1 MKKGIYKVL
10 AAAIMLTISG
20 GVAVQAADTTLD
32 TVYVYGDR
40 EKAEA
45 AVLPGGFVK
54 EQNNVGLMGSQDT
67 MDTPFTVSTISNK
80 AIEKFTS
87 PYQGIGDTLSFD
99 PSVRADRGGTY
110 TDISI
115 RGIYQSGH
123 SFYVN
128 GIPGLMD
135 QQNIPYYWVDSVTVI
150 SGPNLGVS
158 GCTFN
163 EAVGGVVNMN
173 SKKATTEPITDLKL
187 TYRGGSSFEE
197 GVDVGRRFGNN
208 NRYGIRVTANNV
220 QGETSIENE
229 KVTQR
234 NFFVNLDQHTSN
246 SKSNLLMGYNYVDH
260 EGGPGTFSMGENVT
274 KLPDAPDTN
283 KLYKPAW
290 FYNEYDN
297 WIMALNHEQKLS
309 DHVTAF
315 VNAGY
320 HREDWYG
327 YIDGGTTILDNEGN
341 FSVSATN
348 YPLAITKKYVGV
360 GIKGD
365 FQLGKVKNEYVI
377 GADKSWMN
385 YWLGKNTKWQ
395 GPGIVQGTW
404 TGHNGNIWQSNS
416 WDNPGNAHYNPPHM
430 YDKQMTGWHIVD
442 TLKAMDD
449 KLAITMG
456 IHGHRITT
464 KTDSAQLKAGE
475 PKNKKSDAVTPTFA
489 ISYKFTPELM
499 IYADHTESFG
509 EGTMVSLGN
518 GYENAGKILDP
529 KKTKQNEIGVK
540 FKTGN
545 FLNTFSYFQIKQAN
559 TADRY
564 IDGKKYMVLDG
575 EQTNKGFE
583 WAFTGNLSKKWDLIG
598 GVMYLHSK
606 DRYGKDVN
614 GAADWSYTI
623 GTEYHATE
631 AFSILGRLT
640 YQSSAT
646 INGGKQHVPSYTRFD
661 LGASWDTKISNTP
674 VTFNAMCYNL
684 FAKDYWIARS
694 GNNSLTLGAPR
705 TFVLSANF
713 RL

>member
-1 MKKGIYKVL
+1 MKKGIYKAL
-10 AAAIMLTISG
+10 AAAVMLMISG

-32 TVYVYGDR
+32 TVYVYGDK
-40 EKAEA
+40 ENTES

-54 EQNNVGLMGSQDT
+54 ERNNVGLLGSQDT

-80 AIEKFTS
+80 AIEKFVS
-87 PYQGIGDTLSFD
+87 PYQGIGDALSFD

-135 QQNIPYYWVDSVTVI
+135 QQNIPYYWVDSVTVT
-150 SGPNLGVS
+150 SGPNLGVNGS
-158 GCTFN
+158 TLS
-163 EAVGGVVNMN
+163 EAIGGVVNMN
-173 SKKATTEPITDLKL
+173 SKKAETTPITDLKL

-197 GVDVGRRFGNN
+197 GVDVARRFGNE

-220 QGETSIENE
+220 QGETTIENE

-234 NFFVNLDQHTSN
+234 NFFVNLDQHTTN
-246 SKSNLLMGYNYVDH
+246 SQSNLLMGYNYVDH
-260 EGGPGTFSMGENVT
+260 KGGPGSFSFGDDNHTVT
-274 KLPDAPDTN
+274 KLPSAPDAS
-283 KLYKPAW
+283 KLYKPDW

-309 DHVTAF
+309 EHATAF

-327 YIDGGTTILDNEGN
+327 YIDGNPTVLNNNGDFKI
-341 FSVSATN
+341 SATN
-348 YPLAITKKYVGV
+348 YPLAITKKYLGV
-360 GIKGD
+360 GIKGN
-365 FQLGKVKNEYVI
+365 FNIGKVKNEYVV

-385 YWLGKNTKWQ
+385 YWLGNNQNWQSGKW
-395 GPGIVQGTW
+395 I
-404 TGHNGNIWQSNS
+404 GHNGNLWTDNS
-416 WDNPGNAHYNPPHM
+416 WDNPGDGHYNPPHS
-430 YDKQMTGWHIVD
+430 YDKQMVGWHIVD
-442 TLKAMDD
+442 TMKAMDD
-449 KLAITMG
+449 KLSVTLG
-456 IHGHRITT
+456 VHGHQIKT
-464 KTDSAQLKAGE
+464 KTDSAMLKAGE
-475 PKNKKSDAVTPTFA
+475 PKNKKSDAITPTFA
-489 ISYKFTPELM
+489 VSYKITPDLM

-509 EGTMVSLGN
+509 EGTMVTLGKD
-518 GYENAGKILDP
+518 YENQGEMLDP

-540 FKTGN
+540 VKTGN

-559 TADRY
+559 TADKY
-564 IDGKKYMVLDG
+564 IGGKKYMVLDG

-583 WAFTGNLSKKWDLIG
+583 WAFTGNLSDKWDLIG
-598 GVMYLHSK
+598 GVMYLNSK

-614 GAADWSYTI
+614 GAADWSWTI

-631 AFSILGRLT
+631 AFSVLGRIS

-646 INGGKQHVPSYTRFD
+646 INSGALRVPSYTRFD
-661 LGASWDTKISNTP
+661 LGASYKTKISNTP

-684 FAKDYWIARS
+684 FGKDYWIARS
-694 GNNSLTLGAPR
+694 GSSSLALGTPR

-713 RL
+713 SL